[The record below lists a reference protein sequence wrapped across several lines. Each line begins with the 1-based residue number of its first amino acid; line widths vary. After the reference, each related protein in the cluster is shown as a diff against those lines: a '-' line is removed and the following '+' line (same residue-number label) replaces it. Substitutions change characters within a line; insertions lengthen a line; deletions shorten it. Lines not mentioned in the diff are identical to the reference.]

1 MRGILNGLDYE
12 KSLHACVTTPFFRT
26 RKKHGSIFVSW
37 SFLQTLSSFIRSTAF
52 FFSSGDFPP
61 FWETLSLSQKT
72 SQRPTPASPKRPG
85 CQNQSQCALG
95 YFSQQPSLIRTLGV
109 VVWVVLFTSWKMCC
123 LACVFRRVG
132 TKKSGMTH
140 AAWCNHVTLF

>member
-1 MRGILNGLDYE
+1 MRYHPFSFGQE
-12 KSLHACVTTPFFRT
+12 KNMVLFLFLGPSSRPF
-26 RKKHGSIFVSW
+26 
-37 SFLQTLSSFIRSTAF
+37 LASSVPRRF
-52 FFSSGDFPP
+52 FFFWGLPPILRDPFSFPKNFP
-61 FWETLSLSQKT
+61 KTDASQSKKT
-72 SQRPTPASPKRPG
+72 W

-140 AAWCNHVTLF
+140 AA